1 LNNSSDFQIIA
12 PFYNDFD
19 NFKLFVEKVET
30 LNLHEKTFLLVDNGS
45 TDNQMIEYFQKNNT
59 LVSCELIRIEV
70 NQGFGGGVAYAS
82 DFVSKDYVGWMPG
95 NMKVN
100 PAHVY
105 ELFIRQNLTSQN
117 TLIKGKRVN
126 RPKLDSIK
134 TFIFGIVA
142 SIYFRTNLF
151 DAGGTPNLV
160 GKSFFDHKQ
169 LMPEDVSFD
178 VYAYYYFR
186 KLGHVVRPKIS
197 YTKRV
202 HGKSKWQ
209 NGFSSELK
217 MIINILGRKKTWD
230 KIIKKNYK

>member
-1 LNNSSDFQIIA
+1 MF
-12 PFYNDFD
+12 
-19 NFKLFVEKVET
+19 
-30 LNLHEKTFLLVDNGS
+30 
-45 TDNQMIEYFQKNNT
+45 EYFQKNNT
-59 LVSCELIRIEV
+59 LKKSCELIRIED
-70 NQGFGGGVAYAS
+70 NRGFGGGVAYAS

-100 PAHVY
+100 PTHVY
-105 ELFIRQNLTSQN
+105 ELFIKQNLTNQN
-117 TLIKGKRVN
+117 TLIKGRRVN
-126 RPKLDSIK
+126 RPTLDSIK

-142 SIYFRTNLF
+142 SIYFRTNLL

-186 KLGHVVRPKIS
+186 KLGNVVRPKIS
-197 YTKRV
+197 YKKRV

-209 NGFSSELK
+209 NGFTSELK
-217 MIINILGRKKTWD
+217 MIINILARKKTWD
-230 KIIKKNYK
+230 KIIKNQL